1 MSPKKNI
8 LLRNIHGYGPKEKI
22 TYVVQGIGAGIV
34 TLIMLFPLYWML
46 VTSFKTGEVLLGHGI
61 DVLPSFPI
69 SFENYVEAWTR
80 VPLGRYIYNTVMT
93 TAIAMTFK
101 VVTGVLAAYGFS
113 RESFPG
119 CNAMFYLILGA
130 MMVPHQIIF
139 IPIYLLCSKLGWI
152 NTYAGIVLPGLV
164 APHMIFMLRQSF
176 KSVDQSYIDAGK
188 LDGLGTLGVIRHVMV
203 PMCKAS
209 LFTVG
214 LNTFISDWNLY
225 FWPKI
230 ITKTDA
236 VRTIGIG
243 LVRLRDSFTGED
255 VWAHTNVTMAGAMIT
270 MIPGVIMF
278 CIFQKYMLTGY
289 AKTAMK

>member
-1 MSPKKNI
+1 MNRNKNI
-8 LLRNIHGYGPKEKI
+8 LLRNIHGYGPREKLL
-22 TYVVQGIGAGIV
+22 YVMQGLGAGIV
-34 TLIMLFPLYWML
+34 TVIMLFPLYWMV

-61 DVLPSFPI
+61 DLLPSFPI

-80 VPLGRYIYNTVMT
+80 VPLGRYISNTVIT

-101 VVTGVLAAYGFS
+101 IVTGVLAAYGFS
-113 RESFPG
+113 RGSFPG
-119 CNAMFYLILGA
+119 CNALFYLILGA

-152 NTYAGIVLPGLV
+152 NTYAGIVLPSLV
-164 APHMIFMLRQSF
+164 APHMIFMLRQAF

-188 LDGLGTLGVIRHVMV
+188 LDGLGTLGTIRHVMV
-203 PMCKAS
+203 PMCKAT

-214 LNTFISDWNLY
+214 LNTFISEWNLY

-236 VRTIGIG
+236 FRTIGIG

-255 VWAHTNVTMAGAMIT
+255 VWAHTNVTMAGAVIT
-270 MIPGVIMF
+270 MIPGVILF

-289 AKTAMK
+289 SKTAMK

>member
-1 MSPKKNI
+1 MNKKKNI
-8 LLRNIHGYGPKEKI
+8 LLRHVHGYGTGEKVG
-22 TYVVQGIGAGIV
+22 YVLQGVGATAV
-34 TLIMLFPLYWML
+34 TLIMLFPLYWMV

-61 DVLPSFPI
+61 DLLPSFPI

-80 VPLGRYIYNTVMT
+80 VPLAKYIFNTVIT

-101 VVTGVLAAYGFS
+101 IVTGVLAAYGFS

-119 CNAMFYLILGA
+119 CNALFYVILGA

-152 NTYAGIVLPGLV
+152 NTYAGIVLPSLV
-164 APHMIFMLRQSF
+164 APHMIFMLRQAF

-188 LDGLGTLGVIRHVMV
+188 LDGLGTLGTIWHVMV
-203 PMCKAS
+203 PMCKAT

-214 LNTFISDWNLY
+214 LNTFISEWNTY

-230 ITKTDA
+230 ITKTDDF
-236 VRTIGIG
+236 RTIGIG

-255 VWAHTNVTMAGAMIT
+255 VWAHTNVTMAGAVIT
-270 MIPGVIMF
+270 MIPGVILF

-289 AKTAMK
+289 SKTAMK